1 MRIAFPVF
9 GHPWRFGLWATL
21 SALLVNLVLYGLARL
36 LGVPFTVTP
45 PGQGPQEVG
54 WANVA
59 LLTVLPMLLG
69 LALYAPLRR
78 RTSRAYPLFQG
89 LALLV
94 FVLMA
99 FGPFAATQE
108 GSTQLVLSLL
118 HVPPVLGFLWALWR
132 TEKAGR

>member
-1 MRIAFPVF
+1 MSPALTSPL
-9 GHPWRFGLWATL
+9 WRFGLKATL
-21 SALLVNLVLYGLARL
+21 LALLVNLALYGLARL
-36 LGVPFTVTP
+36 LGVPFAVTP

-59 LLTVLPMLLG
+59 LLTALPMLLG

-108 GSTQLVLSLL
+108 GSTRLVLSLL
-118 HVPPVLGFLWALWR
+118 HIPPVLGFLWALWR
-132 TEKAGR
+132 AERAGW